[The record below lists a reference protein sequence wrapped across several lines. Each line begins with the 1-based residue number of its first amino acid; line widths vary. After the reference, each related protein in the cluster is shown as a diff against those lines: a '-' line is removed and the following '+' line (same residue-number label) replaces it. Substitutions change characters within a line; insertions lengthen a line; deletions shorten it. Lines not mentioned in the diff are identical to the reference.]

1 MKISLSQLRNIIKE
15 TVEEVGMTEIDEPVS
30 PEEFELIVTESKIR
44 LPLREDFGILT
55 VSLGTILGILAYKAG
70 KYAVSR
76 ANQAV
81 AVAAVE
87 AVKVAD
93 ELSREAQEELR
104 RKAAAAARSN
114 LDAAVA
120 SLANDPQL
128 AKMFQS
134 LRMLK
139 DAGATRR
146 EVDALSKEIT
156 NYVRQNMT
164 QTGASTMDV
173 RRALGTRF

>member
-15 TVEEVGMTEIDEPVS
+15 TVEEVSMAEIDDPVS

-44 LPLREDFGILT
+44 LRLTEDFGILT
-55 VSLGTILGILAYKAG
+55 VSLGTILGILAYRAG
-70 KYAVSR
+70 KYAISR

-81 AVAAVE
+81 AVAAAE

-104 RKAAAAARSN
+104 RKADAASRSN

-156 NYVRQNMT
+156 NYVRQNMA

-173 RRALGTRF
+173 RKALGTRY